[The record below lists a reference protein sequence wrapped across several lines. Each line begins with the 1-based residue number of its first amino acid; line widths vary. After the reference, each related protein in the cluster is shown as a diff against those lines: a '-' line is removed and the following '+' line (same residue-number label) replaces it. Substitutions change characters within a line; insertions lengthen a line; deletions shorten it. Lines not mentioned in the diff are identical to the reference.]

1 MQFRIYGVLLIGL
14 GVAIIWYLK
23 PKRDGKLRYPQSFQR
38 YLNPLAI
45 FVTFLIGMGLP
56 MLFFGA
62 PGQGIL
68 SGVQ

>member
-1 MQFRIYGVLLIGL
+1 MQFRIYGLLLIGL
-14 GVAIIWYLK
+14 GVAMIWYLK
-23 PKRDGKLRYPQSFQR
+23 PRHDGTLRYPQSFQR

-62 PGQGIL
+62 PDQGIL
-68 SGVQ
+68 SEGQ